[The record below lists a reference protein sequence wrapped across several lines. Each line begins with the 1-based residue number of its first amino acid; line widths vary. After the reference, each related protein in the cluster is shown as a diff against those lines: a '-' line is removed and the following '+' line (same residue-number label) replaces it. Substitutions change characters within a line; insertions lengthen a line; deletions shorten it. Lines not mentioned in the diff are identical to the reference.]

1 MLFKLQRKT
10 LIPAQ
15 VVGYAITLLVGAA
28 VVLLAVQL
36 YGDMKKLLTHQTEVF
51 KGHTVTVSKNVT
63 LFKTAN
69 KEAVYF
75 DEKELEDLE
84 KQEFVKS
91 VSRFNSSLFNVS
103 AYINLGD
110 GHRFSTDLFFESVPD
125 GSLDVES
132 DAWHWDSTSDFL
144 PIIIPEEYLQLYNF
158 GFAESQ
164 SMPVISQSTV
174 QQISFNIVVEGN
186 GKRKTFT
193 SRIVGFSGKINSIL
207 VPDDFL
213 QWANAVYGTPVVTS
227 TVKGETGTESAVRQ
241 PSRLLVEFNDA
252 SDERIPAFFEQKGL
266 NINKTELENSKMVFL
281 FRFALVFVFVIA
293 AIIIVLSMAF
303 IILSINLIVQKN
315 KGLFVNLYNIG
326 YPTSRIASFY
336 QWVVSVITVADIA
349 VAAVAALVV
358 RGLYV
363 EKLSAVFHIDGGT
376 APIIL
381 AAAVLA
387 AIMLVVYNLL
397 IRRIIRNSC
406 RNV

>member
-1 MLFKLQRKT
+1 
-10 LIPAQ
+10 
-15 VVGYAITLLVGAA
+15 
-28 VVLLAVQL
+28 
-36 YGDMKKLLTHQTEVF
+36 
-51 KGHTVTVSKNVT
+51 
-63 LFKTAN
+63 
-69 KEAVYF
+69 
-75 DEKELEDLE
+75 
-84 KQEFVKS
+84 
-91 VSRFNSSLFNVS
+91 
-103 AYINLGD
+103 
-110 GHRFSTDLFFESVPD
+110 
-125 GSLDVES
+125 
-132 DAWHWDSTSDFL
+132 
-144 PIIIPEEYLQLYNF
+144 
-158 GFAESQ
+158 
-164 SMPVISQSTV
+164 
-174 QQISFNIVVEGN
+174 
-186 GKRKTFT
+186 
-193 SRIVGFSGKINSIL
+193 
-207 VPDDFL
+207 
-213 QWANAVYGTPVVTS
+213 
-227 TVKGETGTESAVRQ
+227 
-241 PSRLLVEFNDA
+241 
-252 SDERIPAFFEQKGL
+252 
-266 NINKTELENSKMVFL
+266 MVFL